1 MNQYE
6 NDYTI
11 NYTVNISSDMVD
23 RPISEN
29 PAENIIIVGTA
40 HVSDKSVAEVEQTID
55 RERPDVVAV
64 ELCPARYQALTE
76 KIVTKKISAKDIL
89 SSTKPYYFLVHWLM
103 AYVQKKIGDDLG
115 VDPGAEMLQAIRKA
129 ESTGAR
135 IVLVDRD
142 IQITLQRFWHSMS
155 IWEKLKMTGA
165 MLTAALGFKGE
176 ELDIESVTEEDV
188 VTQLVEELRRFA
200 PSAAR
205 VFIDER
211 DAYISANLLDAAR
224 SGRVV
229 AVVGAGHREGIQRYI
244 EHPDTLP
251 PIKQL
256 IDVPKKRFSIIKIF
270 GLTFV
275 ALAFATFLLI
285 ILGIIR
291 GVISPY
297 MLLVA
302 MGYWFIINGV
312 LSAAGAALARGHPKS
327 IATAFLVA
335 WLTSLNP
342 MMAAGWFAGLMEA
355 KQRTPTTDDFRSIMD
370 AETIQD
376 MLNNRLFRVLL
387 VAALANLGSVLG
399 TIIGVIVIVNVTGID
414 PTEILQNIFNN
425 ISLMFGFPQ

>member
-1 MNQYE
+1 MEGICICSIINIFLITSRNPDITGEVMNQDE

-11 NYTVNISSDMVD
+11 NYSINISSDTVD
-23 RPISEN
+23 RPISDN

-40 HVSDKSVAEVEQTID
+40 HVSTKSVTEVEETID

-76 KIVTKKISAKDIL
+76 KVETKKISAKDIL
-89 SSTKPYYFLVHWLM
+89 SGGKPYYFLVHWLM
-103 AYVQKKIGDDLG
+103 AYVQKN
-115 VDPGAEMLQAIRKA
+115 
-129 ESTGAR
+129 
-135 IVLVDRD
+135 
-142 IQITLQRFWHSMS
+142 MS

-188 VTQLVEELRRFA
+188 VTQLIEELRKFA

-211 DAYISANLLDAAR
+211 DAYISANLLDAAK
-224 SGRVV
+224 SSRVV
-229 AVVGAGHREGIQRYI
+229 AVVGAGHREGIQRYL

-251 PIKQL
+251 PMEQL
-256 IDVPKKRFSIIKIF
+256 IDVPKKRFSITKIV

-275 ALAFATFLLI
+275 ALAFATFLLV
-285 ILGIIR
+285 ILGIIE
-291 GVISPY
+291 GAISPY

-370 AETIQD
+370 AETVQD

-399 TIIGVIVIVNVTGID
+399 TIIGIIVIVNVTGIN
-414 PTEILQNIFNN
+414 PTETLENIFNN
-425 ISLMFGFPQ
+425 YF